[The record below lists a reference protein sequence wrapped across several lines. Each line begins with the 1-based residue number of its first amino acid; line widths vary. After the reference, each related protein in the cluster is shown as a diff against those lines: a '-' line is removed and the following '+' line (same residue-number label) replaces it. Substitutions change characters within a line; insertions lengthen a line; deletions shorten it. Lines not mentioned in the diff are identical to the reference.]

1 MFIHFI
7 FISFSDTQKP
17 EMSRVTSRDKRLT
30 YPCQLCPDGLVQV
43 RAVFGAV
50 VGAEA
55 ADRGGAEFRAA
66 L

>member
-1 MFIHFI
+1 
-7 FISFSDTQKP
+7 
-17 EMSRVTSRDKRLT
+17 MSRVTSRDKRLT
-30 YPCQLCPDGLVQV
+30 YPCQLCPDGPVQV